1 MMRVER
7 GISMAKYLRVR
18 VSIDI
23 LELLC
28 RGRKA
33 CIGSTSLTWVD
44 FWYERLSIF
53 CYWCEKL
60 DRDDRDCS
68 LWIQSKESLG
78 LEDRQYGPWLEANSE
93 QLQRP
98 LMAKVRRKENKKEK
112 EAMGREV
119 WDNRH

>member
-1 MMRVER
+1 
-7 GISMAKYLRVR
+7 MAKYLRVR

-93 QLQRP
+93 
-98 LMAKVRRKENKKEK
+98 
-112 EAMGREV
+112 
-119 WDNRH
+119 